1 MAKLLKAQE
10 AREMTPQER
19 HDRLKHLRHELR
31 FGTEVTGLGGATKN
45 PGRIRA
51 LRTEIARLLTV
62 ENEQKETRGGNPK

>member
-1 MAKLLKAQE
+1 MAKLLKAKE
-10 AREMTPQER
+10 AREMSAQER
-19 HDRLKHLRHELR
+19 AERLTKVRHELR

-62 ENEQKETRGGNPK
+62 ESEIRQRGGNPK